1 MKAMRETRATGTEFK
16 PIGSE
21 AEYDEALAE
30 LERLWGAK
38 IGTPESDRFD
48 DLVDLI
54 EAYEDKNYPM
64 PMGSDPLPLRMR
76 E

>member
-1 MKAMRETRATGTEFK
+1 MATMRETRAMVRRLE
-16 PIGSE
+16 PLSSE
-21 AEYDEALAE
+21 AEYDDALAA

-48 DLVDLI
+48 ALVDLI
-54 EAYEDKNYPM
+54 EAYEDEHYPM
-64 PMGSDPLPLRMR
+64 PMGSYPSPPRTR